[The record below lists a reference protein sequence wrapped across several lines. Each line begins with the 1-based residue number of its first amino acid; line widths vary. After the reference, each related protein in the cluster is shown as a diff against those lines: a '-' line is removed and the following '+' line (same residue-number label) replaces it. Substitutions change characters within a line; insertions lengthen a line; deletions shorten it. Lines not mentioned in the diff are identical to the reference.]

1 MSERKKKKNIAVI
14 ECVLVVST
22 HHELVHHKKLWVMQD
37 GDIIIKRI

>member
-1 MSERKKKKNIAVI
+1 VKEKNIAVI
-14 ECVLVVST
+14 ECVLAST